1 MLKVTNLTKGFKD
14 KDVLQNL
21 NIELDNG
28 IYGFL
33 GPNGAGKTTFIRCIC
48 GVYKTKAGVCT
59 LDEAS
64 VGSKE
69 YVNLLGYLPQNF
81 GLFRDMKV
89 YNALE
94 YMAFL
99 KNIKKEKHKEEIE
112 SVLKRVNLEDKASSK
127 VKSLSGGMLR
137 RLGIAQALL
146 GNPRLLVLDEPTAG
160 LDPEERMRFKKII
173 SGLEKDKIVLIS
185 THICSDVES
194 LCDKVIIINNGTILY
209 NGNIEGV
216 EEKACKYE
224 GDNTDASELERGYL
238 CVLKQ

>member
-1 MLKVTNLTKGFKD
+1 MLKVSNLTKGFKN
-14 KDVLQNL
+14 KEVLKNL
-21 NIELDNG
+21 SIELDNG

-48 GVYKTKAGVCT
+48 GVYKTKSCVCT
-59 LDEAS
+59 LDKAE

-69 YVNLLGYLPQNF
+69 YVNSMGYLPQNF

-112 SVLKRVNLEDKASSK
+112 SVLKRVNLEDKINNK

-146 GNPRLLVLDEPTAG
+146 GDPRLLVFDEPTAG

-173 SGLEKDKIVLIS
+173 SELEKDKIILIS

-194 LCDKVIIINNGTILY
+194 LCDKVIIINDGKILY
-209 NGNIEGV
+209 NGDIEGV
-216 EEKACKYE
+216 EKNAVDYKGE
-224 GDNTDASELERGYL
+224 NQDASELERGYL
-238 CVLKQ
+238 CILKQ